1 MGEFIKVAKTSD
13 IPAGTVKSFI
23 VENEV
28 VAVFNLNNNYYA
40 LKDQCS
46 HMELPLSDG
55 LLEDGVI
62 ICAYHGAE
70 FDIKTGDVLCM
81 PAVEPVESFEVK
93 VEDEQIYVSI
103 D

>member
-1 MGEFIKVAKTSD
+1 MGEFVKVAKTSD

-28 VAVFNLNNNYYA
+28 IAIFNLNNNYYA

-46 HMELPLSDG
+46 HMDLPLSDG
-55 LLEDGVI
+55 ILEDGVI

-70 FDIKTGDVLCM
+70 FDIKTGDVLCP
-81 PAVEPVESFEVK
+81 PAYEPVESFEVK
-93 VEDEQIYVSI
+93 VEDDQIYVSI

>member
-1 MGEFIKVAKTSD
+1 MGEFVKVAKTSD

-23 VENEV
+23 VENQLI
-28 VAVFNLNNNYYA
+28 AIFNLNNNYYA
-40 LKDQCS
+40 LRDQCS
-46 HMELPLSDG
+46 HMDLPLSDG
-55 LLEDGVI
+55 QLEDGVVV
-62 ICAYHGAE
+62 CAYHGAE

-93 VEDEQIYVSI
+93 VEDKQIYVSI

>member
-1 MGEFIKVAKTSD
+1 MGEFVKVAKTSD
-13 IPAGTVKSFI
+13 IPAGTAKSFI

-28 VAVFNLNNNYYA
+28 VAIFNLNNNFYA

-46 HMELPLSDG
+46 HMDLPLSDG
-55 LLEDGVI
+55 ILEDGVI

-70 FDIKTGDVLCM
+70 FDIKTGDVLCP
-81 PAVEPVESFEVK
+81 PAYEPVESFEVK
-93 VEDEQIYVSI
+93 VEDDQIYVSI